1 MGNCMSLELSEDE
14 NDIVIDEDYSYYDV
28 SSSDESSS
36 DESSSDDSDG
46 YSTADTEESY
56 VTD

>member
-1 MGNCMSLELSEDE
+1 MSLQLSEDE
-14 NDIVIDEDYSYYDV
+14 DDIVIDEDYSYYDV
-28 SSSDESSS
+28 SSS